1 MKVRTYSIETFGY
14 VLAIFLAVLIRFLS
28 LARMPLTDQ
37 EATLAL
43 QALAIVKGTPLESIT
58 QPGYVLLTSILF
70 FLFDT
75 TNFLARF
82 WPALVGSL
90 LVAAPFLY
98 RRFLGPAAA
107 LFLAFFLALDPGLTA
122 LSREADG
129 AILAVTF
136 TLFALGFILNRRM
149 VWAGICTALALLG
162 GPYLWPGLISL
173 GIALWLAFLFRP
185 GQPEPEESQETRT
198 EIEEKPSA
206 RKFLSSGDLRTGLV
220 SAVLTLLV
228 FGTIFFLAPSGLS
241 GFGGS
246 LVAYLRG
253 WGLSSG
259 ISPFLL
265 LAAVFFYQPIAFVLG
280 LWGLAVGLRKRAW
293 MDRFLMIWLAAA
305 LVLVIAY
312 PNRAAPQL
320 AWALLPLW
328 ALAARQ
334 LERWLK
340 IEVGDAFLPALA
352 QGLLAFVLLGFAWMN
367 LQASFVSVQTSSSPE
382 LRIIATLGAIVLL
395 ILTSLLMGVGWSW
408 KAMRIGSFWGV
419 GAVLIIYS
427 LSALWSSAGLGKMPG
442 MEIYRS
448 GAPVQDEDLLLDT
461 VNDLARWHNG
471 NGHLIDIAVV
481 DIPAPS
487 LKWALRDIQSVDF
500 VNAVP
505 TQAEPSIVITKDKET
520 LASTS
525 AYRGEGFIWTLSPS
539 WNDYINVEWFQWMFN
554 REGPID
560 KSTLILWARSD
571 LFYGGTP
578 KNIPQQP

>member
-14 VLAIFLAVLIRFLS
+14 ILAFVIAILIRFLS

-58 QPGYVLLTSILF
+58 QPGYVLLTSVLL
-70 FLFDT
+70 FLFGT

-136 TLFALGFILNRRM
+136 TLFAAGFTLNRRM
-149 VWAGICTALALLG
+149 VWAGICTGLALLG
-162 GPYLWPGLISL
+162 GPYLWPGLLSL

-185 GQPEPEESQETRT
+185 GQPEPDEAQETGANAEAR
-198 EIEEKPSA
+198 PSGG
-206 RKFLSSGDLRTGLV
+206 KFLSASDLRTGFV

-241 GFGGS
+241 GLGGS

-253 WGLSSG
+253 WGLTSG

-265 LAAVFFYQPIAFVLG
+265 LAAVFFYQPIGLVMG
-280 LWGLAVGLRKRAW
+280 LWGLAVGLRSRAW
-293 MDRFLMIWLAAA
+293 IDRFLMIWLVAA
-305 LVLVIAY
+305 LILVIAY

-320 AWALLPLW
+320 VWALLPLW

-340 IEVGDAFLPALA
+340 IEVGDTLLPALA
-352 QGLLAFVLLGFAWMN
+352 QALLAFVLLGFAWMN
-367 LQASFVSVQTSSSPE
+367 LQASFGSALSGSSPE
-382 LRIIATLGAIVLL
+382 LRLIATLGAIVLL

-408 KAMRIGSFWGV
+408 KAMRIGSLWGI

-427 LSALWSSAGLGKMPG
+427 ISALWSSAGLGKMPG

-448 GAPVQDEDLLLDT
+448 GAPVQDEDLLLGT
-461 VNDLARWHNG
+461 VGNLAKWHNG
-471 NGHLIDIAVV
+471 NRYLIDIAVV
-481 DIPAPS
+481 DIPSPS
-487 LKWALRDIQSVDF
+487 LKWALRDIHSVDF
-500 VNAVP
+500 VSAVP

-571 LFYGGTP
+571 LFYGGAP
-578 KNIPQQP
+578 KVNPQQP